1 MCICMF
7 FFGAELLTKGT
18 LANHGYHR
26 SVNLHY
32 LHLLFHLPVL
42 EFYLVIF
49 GFRDRIQSLRMD
61 PSAAQAPGLISSLDA
76 MIQATCKS
84 LFDRRVGANAD
95 TLDAQIQAAV
105 TAALNKRLGPEIG
118 SLGNRMASL
127 IEQRL
132 GSAVSIV
139 NHRVDATLTAALD
152 QRLGPTGSALTA
164 QITFT
169 PAASSLLP
177 SVTPPKAQNSGEANE
192 TKENN
197 GTCPAAEQLVNTQ
210 PVGSCGAKE
219 KKNSPKKQN
228 ATKSGASK
236 MATPELL
243 DELSAPAAISGE
255 SNEQVSTDTD
265 ATQPGALQSGVY
277 SLLANN
283 ASQKKGRTSSALT
296 SKPNAKSQGP
306 ASSADKIPTKRNA
319 NQKNRTKKVDDSGES
334 ASSSSGE
341 SDKETPKRKRP
352 KVKLDPPGYT
362 NGPAFNFRRVSP
374 LLTAS
379 TRSRG
384 NPRVIELRS
393 FTEESNK
400 QNLTMADVVATVL
413 FNHDPKSLNAF
424 MDMDSF
430 PTFRFLRKQSDR
442 KARDFV
448 IERRRESYGV
458 VVKVSGTQLI
468 VRRTDINVMVQCGY
482 HLSQAERAKYRS
494 DPDRVWETK
503 YEYIILP
510 IGRWVASSYMQEP
523 TISNSSKRTIEQW
536 ATEFGTKVLLGKFWV
551 EGSDA
556 KIESDKLV
564 LPWE

>member
-1 MCICMF
+1 
-7 FFGAELLTKGT
+7 
-18 LANHGYHR
+18 
-26 SVNLHY
+26 
-32 LHLLFHLPVL
+32 
-42 EFYLVIF
+42 
-49 GFRDRIQSLRMD
+49 MD
-61 PSAAQAPGLISSLDA
+61 PNAAQAPGLISSLDA

-84 LFDRRVGANAD
+84 LFDHQGGTNAD
-95 TLDAQIQAAV
+95 TLDVQIQAAI

-132 GSAVSIV
+132 GSAVRIV
-139 NHRVDATLTAALD
+139 NHRVDASVTAALD
-152 QRLGPTGSALTA
+152 QRLGPAGSSLTA
-164 QITFT
+164 QITFA
-169 PAASSLLP
+169 PAPSSLLP
-177 SVTPPKAQNSGEANE
+177 SVTLLKAQDSGKANG
-192 TKENN
+192 TKEND

-210 PVGSCGAKE
+210 PVGSCGAKG

-228 ATKSGASK
+228 ATESGASK
-236 MATPELL
+236 MATPESL

-255 SNEQVSTDTD
+255 SNEQVSTETE
-265 ATQPGALQSGVY
+265 ATQPGAVQSGVY
-277 SLLANN
+277 SLFANN

-296 SKPNAKSQGP
+296 SKSNAKSQEP
-306 ASSADKIPTKRNA
+306 ASSADKRQAKRNV
-319 NQKNRTKKVDDSGES
+319 NQKNRTKKVDDTGDS

-341 SDKETPKRKRP
+341 SDKATPKRKRP

-362 NGPAFNFRRVSP
+362 NGPAFNFRRISP
-374 LLTAS
+374 QLTAS
-379 TRSRG
+379 TKSRG
-384 NPRVIELRS
+384 HARVIELGS

-413 FNHDPKSLNAF
+413 FHHDPKSLHAF

-458 VVKVSGTQLI
+458 VVKVSGIQLI
-468 VRRTDINVMVQCGY
+468 VRRSEINVMMQCGY

-494 DPDRVWETK
+494 APDRVWETK

-536 ATEFGTKVLLGKFWV
+536 ATEFGTKVLLGKFWE
-551 EGSDA
+551 EGSEA
-556 KIESDKLV
+556 KIESHKLV